1 MDRPASRFRRLSVS
15 IVSAARAGIQPSP
28 EVRAIEPRSG
38 WIAIG
43 WRELWEY
50 RELLGFLVW
59 RDIKVR
65 YKQTVL
71 GASWAVLQPLAT
83 MGVFTLL
90 FGRWAKMPSD
100 GVPYPLFAFAALL
113 PWTFFANAVS
123 ASANSLVGNTHLI
136 SKIYFPRL
144 LIALSSIGTALL
156 DLGVAMVVM
165 FALLAFY
172 GVGVTSHLAA
182 LPALVL
188 VTLLLAFG
196 VGSALAALCAIYRD
210 VRYVVP
216 FLLQLWMFASPVI
229 YPVSFIPAEWRWLA
243 YLNPMVGAI
252 DGFRS
257 ALLGLPFNWIAIGSS
272 YAITLGALVAGLSYF
287 RRVERLVADLI

>member
-1 MDRPASRFRRLSVS
+1 VS
-15 IVSAARAGIQPSP
+15 FVSAAQTGIQPSP
-28 EVRAIEPRSG
+28 EVRVIEPRSG
-38 WIAIG
+38 WVAIG

-90 FGRWAKMPSD
+90 FGRLAKMPSD
-100 GVPYPLFAFAALL
+100 GLPYPLFAFAALL

-123 ASANSLVGNTHLI
+123 TSASSLVGNTQLI
-136 SKIYFPRL
+136 GKVYFPRL
-144 LIALSSIGTALL
+144 LIALSSIGTGLVDLAVAL
-156 DLGVAMVVM
+156 AVM
-165 FALLAFY
+165 FGMVMFY
-172 GVGVTSHLAA
+172 GVGVTWHIAVLPGLLLITVLAA
-182 LPALVL
+182 A
-188 VTLLLAFG
+188 G
-196 VGSALAALCAIYRD
+196 VGSALAALCALYRD

-229 YPVSFIPAEWRWLA
+229 YPLSLIPAEWRWLF
-243 YLNPMVGAI
+243 YLNPLVGVI

-257 ALLGLPFNWIAIGSS
+257 SMLGLPFAWTPILWSCGVSVTSAW
-272 YAITLGALVAGLSYF
+272 LGLSYF
-287 RRVERLVADLI
+287 RRIERRVADLI

>member
-1 MDRPASRFRRLSVS
+1 MTT
-15 IVSAARAGIQPSP
+15 AATTYSLTI
-28 EVRAIEPRSG
+28 IEPRSG
-38 WIAIG
+38 WIPIG

-83 MGVFTLL
+83 MGVFSLL
-90 FGRWAKMPSD
+90 FGHWAKMPSD
-100 GVPYPLFAFAALL
+100 GLPYPLFAFAALL

-123 ASANSLVGNTHLI
+123 ACANSLVGNTHLI
-136 SKIYFPRL
+136 SKVYFPRL
-144 LIALSSIGTALL
+144 LIALSSIGTALV

-165 FALLAFY
+165 FALLAYY
-172 GVGVTSHLAA
+172 GVGVTSELAA
-182 LPALVL
+182 LPALAL
-188 VTLLLAFG
+188 LTLLLAFG
-196 VGSALAALCAIYRD
+196 VGSALAALCAMYRD

-229 YPVSFIPAEWRWLA
+229 YPVSLIPAEWRWIA

-257 ALLGLPFNWIAIGSS
+257 ALVGLPFNWTAIGSS
-272 YAITLGALVAGLSYF
+272 YAITLAALWAGLSYF

>member
-1 MDRPASRFRRLSVS
+1 MTTD
-15 IVSAARAGIQPSP
+15 AARCPIS
-28 EVRAIEPRSG
+28 VIEPRSG
-38 WIAIG
+38 WIPIG

-59 RDIKVR
+59 RDVKVR

-71 GASWAVLQPLAT
+71 GASWAILQPLAT
-83 MGVFTLL
+83 MGLFTLL

-100 GVPYPLFAFAALL
+100 GLPFPLFAFAALM

-136 SKIYFPRL
+136 SKVYFPRL
-144 LIALSSIGTALL
+144 LIALSSIGTGVVDLAVAL
-156 DLGVAMVVM
+156 VVM
-165 FALLAFY
+165 FGLLAFY
-172 GVGVTSHLAA
+172 GIGITWHLMA
-182 LPALVL
+182 LPAL
-188 VTLLLAFG
+188 TLLTLLIAFG
-196 VGSALAALCAIYRD
+196 VGSALAALCAMYRD

-229 YPVSFIPAEWRWLA
+229 YPLSLIPAEWRWIF

-257 ALLGLPFNWIAIGSS
+257 AILGLPFNWTPIGSS
-272 YAITLGALVAGLSYF
+272 CAITLAALWAGLSYF
-287 RRVERLVADLI
+287 RRVERRVADFI